1 MNRLLL
7 TLSFVSLVLLSCT
20 GSKST
25 NSIPADAVGVAGG
38 EYLSYQELKENFVS
52 GSLNKDFNLEDIQ
65 EFLPVYLDYK
75 GKILSAKDA
84 GYYNDET
91 IESEFQLYAK
101 QAAYA
106 YWVDNEIRPTKFN
119 EFKKRFEK
127 EVKSSHILIA
137 ADRSA
142 PPADTLAAYNTLM
155 EAREQFLAGA
165 DFDSLS
171 EVYSSTR
178 QGRSMGGELPWFS
191 VGTTVK
197 EFEDA
202 LYSLEVGEV
211 SLPVR
216 TQFGYHIIYLKDA
229 RERVPSR
236 QLSHIFNPVQAEAD
250 ADSAYAELKR
260 GVSWKDVVSKYSK
273 DRPSVPNQGYIG
285 WMNYGSR
292 YDGSFLDMVMNLDP
306 AQPYSEPIKT
316 VYGFHIFKIDSVQTF
331 ASEEAKDEFILEQL
345 KASNNYKENNSFVVT
360 YLEGLFGSV
369 VNINN
374 LDKMLETVAALDTTT
389 YKEVSISDSLGALTA
404 YTFGDYSFTNQDFL
418 DYLIEKQG
426 NQLNIRYQPTWF
438 KNYREANVDD
448 LITDLTIDYFPEFEG
463 QITGYKDGLV
473 VYQINEDS
481 VWSSATLDS
490 SFVEELYQEN
500 IDKYQFNER
509 YHYYMIT
516 SRADSNLDKAK
527 AFVMDG
533 NSPDSLV
540 KNGFSVGV
548 NTDSTG
554 AFQGEPFTMLS
565 EMEEGSFSTKFEYSN
580 RKGIFYLIKKL
591 PARSMTLEE
600 AYQRVV
606 SDYQP
611 VREEKWLQNLR
622 STYNVEAYPD
632 KLEALYYM
640 ENPQ

>member
-25 NSIPADAVGVAGG
+25 NTIPTDAVGVAGG
-38 EYLSYQELKENFVS
+38 DYLSYQELKENFIS

-84 GYYNDET
+84 GYYNNET

-119 EFKKRFEK
+119 EFKERYEK

-142 PPADTLAAYNTLM
+142 PPADTLAAYNKLM
-155 EAREQFLAGA
+155 EAREKFLAGA

-178 QGRSMGGELPWFS
+178 QGRSMGGDLPWFS

-211 SLPVR
+211 SMPVR
-216 TQFGYHIIYLKDA
+216 TQFGYHIIYLQDA
-229 RERVPSR
+229 RERIPSR
-236 QLSHIFNPVQAEAD
+236 QLSHIFNPLQGKAD

-260 GVSWKDVVSKYSK
+260 GSTWKDVVAKYSK
-273 DRPSVPNQGYIG
+273 DRPSIPNQGYIG

-292 YDGSFLDMVMNLDP
+292 YDGSFLDIVMNLDP
-306 AQPYSEPIKT
+306 TQPYSEPIQT
-316 VYGFHIFKIDSVQTF
+316 VYGYHIFKIDSVQTF
-331 ASEEAKDEFILEQL
+331 ASEDAKNEFILERL
-345 KASNNYKENNSFVVT
+345 KSSNNYKENNSFVVS
-360 YLEGLFGSV
+360 YLEDYYGNV
-369 VNINN
+369 VNQNN
-374 LDKMLETVAALDTTT
+374 LDALQKAIVNSDTTT
-389 YKEVSISDSLGALTA
+389 ISELSISDSLGSLNV
-404 YTFGDYSFTNQDFL
+404 YTFGDYNFTNQEFF
-418 DYLIEKQG
+418 DYLKQ
-426 NQLNIRYQPTWF
+426 NQSSQLNVRYQPSWF
-438 KNYREANVDD
+438 KNFREAKVDE
-448 LITDLTIDYFPEFEG
+448 LITDLTIDKFPEFID

-481 VWSSATLDS
+481 VWSSSTLDT
-490 SFVEELYQEN
+490 SFVEKLYQEN
-500 IDKYQFNER
+500 IDQYQFNQR

-527 AFVMDG
+527 AFILEG

-540 KNGFSVGV
+540 KNGYSVGV

-565 EMEEGSFSTKFEYSN
+565 EIEEGAFSTKFEYSN

-591 PARSMTLEE
+591 PARPMTLEE

-622 STYNVEAYPD
+622 DTYNIEAYPEQ
-632 KLEALYYM
+632 LEALYYS